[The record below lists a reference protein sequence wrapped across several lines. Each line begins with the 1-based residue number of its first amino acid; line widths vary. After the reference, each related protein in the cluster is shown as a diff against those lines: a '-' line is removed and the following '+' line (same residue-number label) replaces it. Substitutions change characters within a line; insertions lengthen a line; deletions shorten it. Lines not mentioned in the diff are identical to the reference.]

1 MRLNWSEWR
10 YASLEDR
17 RSCRKLIRQG
27 SRSFFAASR
36 LLPADLRDPAY
47 AIYGF
52 CRLADDDVDL
62 RVGGSE
68 PIARLRRRLD
78 ALYDG
83 RPLDH
88 ASDRALADVVAFY
101 DLPRTLFDALLEGLE
116 WDDMGRRY
124 DSIEDLHAYAA
135 RVASAVGAI
144 MTCLMG
150 RRAPGTLARACDLGV
165 AMQLT
170 NIARDVGED
179 ARAGRL
185 YLPRNWLLEVGVDP
199 ERFLAEPVMSPELG
213 SVIRLLLEHAD
224 ILYRRSLVGIGDL
237 PLSCRPA
244 INAARR
250 LYAEIGS
257 AVADRGY
264 DSVTARA
271 VVSSRRKFAVVLYAV
286 AEAALISG
294 RSKGPSLAA
303 TRFLV
308 DAVTEAEAYRGH
320 LQHPE
325 IESRTEWV
333 IDLFQ
338 RLRERDYLGDASSS
352 SAA

>member
-1 MRLNWSEWR
+1 MRTNWSEWR
-10 YASLEDR
+10 YAGLEDR
-17 RSCRKLIRQG
+17 RACRNLIRQG
-27 SRSFFAASR
+27 SRSFFAASL

-47 AIYGF
+47 AVYSF
-52 CRLADDDVDL
+52 CRLADDGVDL
-62 RVGGSE
+62 ERGGPN
-68 PIARLRRRLD
+68 PIARLRWRLE
-78 ALYDG
+78 ALYRG

-88 ASDRALADVVAFY
+88 PADRALADVVAFY
-101 DLPRTLFDALLEGLE
+101 DLPRPLFDALIEGLE
-116 WDDMGRRY
+116 WDQRGRCY

-144 MTCLMG
+144 MACLMG
-150 RRAPGTLARACDLGV
+150 RRAPETLARACDLGV

-185 YLPRNWLLEVGVDP
+185 YLPRNWLREAGIDP
-199 ERFLAEPVMSPELG
+199 DGFLAAPAMSPELG

-224 ILYRRSLVGIGDL
+224 TLYRRSLVGIADL
-237 PLSCRPA
+237 PRGCRPA

-250 LYAEIGS
+250 LYAEIGA
-257 AVADRGY
+257 AVAARDY

-271 VVSSRRKFAVVLYAV
+271 VVPPGRKFAVVLYAV
-286 AEAALISG
+286 AEAALIGG
-294 RSKGPSLAA
+294 RATAPSLAA

-308 DAVTEAEAYRGH
+308 DAVTEATPYRQG
-320 LQHPE
+320 PDDPV

-333 IDLFQ
+333 IDLFG
-338 RLRERDYLGDASSS
+338 RLRERDYLGGAGS

>member
-1 MRLNWSEWR
+1 MPLNWSEWR
-10 YASLEDR
+10 YATLDDR
-17 RSCRKLIRQG
+17 RTCRRMIRQG
-27 SRSFFAASR
+27 SRSFFAASL

-47 AIYGF
+47 AVYAF

-62 RVGGSE
+62 RVGGAE

-78 ALYDG
+78 AIYAG
-83 RPLDH
+83 RPLNQ

-101 DLPRTLFDALLEGLE
+101 DLPRALFDALLEGLE
-116 WDDMGRRY
+116 WDDQGRSY
-124 DSIEDLHAYAA
+124 DGIEELHAYAA

-170 NIARDVGED
+170 NIARDVGDD

-185 YLPRNWLLEVGVDP
+185 YLPRNWLLEAGIDP

-224 ILYRRSLVGIGDL
+224 TLYRRSLVGISDL

-244 INAARR
+244 INTARR
-250 LYAEIGS
+250 LYAEIGN
-257 AVADRGY
+257 AVVARGY

-271 VVSSRRKFAVVLYAV
+271 VVSPRRKFAVLLYAI
-286 AEAALISG
+286 AESVVLSE
-294 RSKGPSLAA
+294 RSRAPGLAA

-308 DAVTEAEAYRGH
+308 DAVTEQAAYRGSP
-320 LQHPE
+320 QDPE

-338 RLRERDYLGDASSS
+338 RLRERDYLGDASGST
-352 SAA
+352 A